1 MSQTNL
7 AFADLLANARHSAVH
22 LELRDS
28 YEIEAEAAEFDNWLS
43 GWRPEPDRA
52 TWWNEFHT

>member
-7 AFADLLANARHSAVH
+7 AFADLLANTRHSAVH

-28 YEIEAEAAEFDNWLS
+28 YGI
-43 GWRPEPDRA
+43 G
-52 TWWNEFHT
+52 